1 MCLRIEK
8 KSEGQKVVVRLS
20 GRIRS
25 QELLGLKKLLDG
37 ITQGKI
43 IDMKDVTLV
52 DVEAVRFLS
61 LCEDAGLELRNCPP
75 YIREWILREGRTE

>member
-25 QELLGLKKLLDG
+25 QDLLELKKFLDG
-37 ITQGKI
+37 ITEEKV

-52 DVEAVRFLS
+52 DVEAVRFLA
-61 LCEDAGLELRNCPP
+61 LCERERLGLRNCPP
-75 YIREWILREGRTE
+75 YIQEWILREGRTP